1 MLGVL
6 VGKLS
11 LTNACLPI
19 PPVPLE
25 TLIQAL
31 QFVLPSPLCP
41 WDLCISCTQG
51 ADRGLRLVWKTL
63 GFCKITHYTFLP
75 LEACSHFQMDTIVT
89 ASPCKFWTWETQM
102 LDGRRWLW
110 PVFVSVAALP
120 HAPRRKSKSFITS
133 CLAWSPAWLY
143 DYHLLQFTA
152 ASILHDINI
161 PSNLL
166 GIF

>member
-41 WDLCISCTQG
+41 WDLCISCTQE

-63 GFCKITHYTFLP
+63 GFCKITHYTFLL

-89 ASPCKFWTWETQM
+89 ASPCKFWTWETQV
-102 LDGRRWLW
+102 LDGGHWLW
-110 PVFVSVAALP
+110 PVCLCLCSC
-120 HAPRRKSKSFITS
+120 ITS
-133 CLAWSPAWLY
+133 CSHKEIQVFHYLLPCLVSSLVIWLSPLTVHSCLY
-143 DYHLLQFTA
+143 SSWH
-152 ASILHDINI
+152 
-161 PSNLL
+161 
-166 GIF
+166 